1 MVKNQLASAGDTRD
15 RGLIPESGR
24 SPGRWDGNPPP
35 VFMPGEPQ
43 REEPG
48 RLQSMGSQRVRHDR
62 ATNTFTFTLS
72 PLTHKCVKL
81 N

>member
-43 REEPG
+43 RERSLVDCSPWGHKE
-48 RLQSMGSQRVRHDR
+48 LDMTKQL
-62 ATNTFTFTLS
+62 TLS
-72 PLTHKCVKL
+72 LSLFLH
-81 N
+81 